1 MSKKDT
7 KALTYARVFFYIS
20 NLKEAVATVRRD
32 VGVNELTEQ
41 KNEYEQV
48 LGYIVELL
56 NKQETFNKNVSAEI
70 YEYTKKN
77 QSNII
82 HLKGISY
89 KKG

>member
-1 MSKKDT
+1 M
-7 KALTYARVFFYIS
+7 
-20 NLKEAVATVRRD
+20 RRD